1 MDLDGTITRKDTM
14 FAFARFCHPGAG
26 YFVRLLRTAPVLL
39 LNRLG
44 IYPSERAKERLL
56 TSFFHGTTR
65 EHFERKG
72 DEFSQIVL
80 PKLVRRRAMKEIE
93 WHRNNNSVIV
103 VVTASLGA
111 WCREWCRL
119 QGFDLIATQ
128 YEAVNNVITG
138 KLQGKNC
145 KGSEK
150 VRRIREKYSPGS
162 AHTIYAYGDTKSDL
176 PMLELADVKY
186 YKWRQIK

>member
-1 MDLDGTITRKDTM
+1 M
-14 FAFARFCHPGAG
+14 FAFARFFHPGAG
-26 YFVRLLRTAPVLL
+26 YYLRLLRVAPVLL

-44 IYPSERAKERLL
+44 MYPSERAKERLL
-56 TSFFHGTTR
+56 MSFFRGTTR

-72 DEFSQIVL
+72 DEFGQIVL
-80 PKLVRRRAMKEIE
+80 PGLVRRRAMKEIE
-93 WHRNNNSVIV
+93 WHRDNNAVIV
-103 VVTASLGA
+103 VVTASLAA

-119 QGFDLIATQ
+119 QGLELIATQ
-128 YEAVNNVITG
+128 YESVNNIITG

-150 VRRIREKYSPGS
+150 VRRIREKYGAVS
-162 AHTIYAYGDTKSDL
+162 AGTTYAYGDTKSDL

-186 YKWRQIK
+186 YKWRQLK